1 VDALAALSVALPL
14 LVAAALVGLAPVCP
28 RRAAD
33 AAAVATAA
41 VVTVLCL
48 VLLVRSLDEPVVY
61 WFGGWTP
68 RDGIALGVAFAV
80 DPVGAALATLAGV
93 LATAALTFSWR
104 IFEAVRT
111 LHHGLMLVFLAG
123 LVGFCLSGDLFN
135 MFVFYELFSVSAY
148 ALTGY
153 QTTNPGAVRGALNF
167 AITNSVG
174 AILVLGGIA
183 LLYGRTGA
191 LNLAQLGQALARGPA
206 DRLVVV
212 AFLLLMVGFFV
223 KAAVVPFHFWLAD
236 AYALAPT
243 VVGVLFAG
251 VVSELGLY
259 AVARVYWTVFSAP
272 LARVE
277 GLRGVLLLGAVATAL
292 VGGVMCLL
300 QHHLARMLAYATV
313 SHVGLTLAGFA
324 LLVPV
329 GAAGAVLYL
338 LADGLVKGSLFI
350 SVGIVDHHLHDVD
363 ERRLQ
368 GRGRHMPWAAALMV
382 AGALG
387 LAGVPP
393 FGTFLGKALMEEA
406 ALEAGA
412 PWLIGLF
419 VVVAALTSA
428 ALLRATGRIFLGLGP
443 PGPNPAAAGTGRPG
457 AAGPGGRRTTRRTRS
472 PVGPRSPTGG
482 PGSGGSGS
490 GTPGAGAGRAGDHH
504 RRPHPTQLAPAV
516 VLLAAAVAVGLA
528 PGILDAAQD
537 ASEHFT
543 DRPAYA
549 AAVLEGVPEPGPA
562 VAHPAT
568 QLGGPALW
576 AVVSALLGLG
586 LAFAALRPDRL
597 PDRVRGG
604 VTRLWDPVAA
614 GLRGLHDG
622 GIGDS
627 VTWLV
632 VGMATFGTLVA
643 VVAR

>member
-1 VDALAALSVALPL
+1 VDLLPALPVALPL

-28 RRAAD
+28 RPVAD
-33 AAAVATAA
+33 AAAVVTAA
-41 VVTVLCL
+41 LVTVACL
-48 VLLVRSLDEPVVY
+48 ALLAACLDRPVVY

-68 RDGIALGVAFAV
+68 RDGGIALGVAFAV

-123 LVGFCLSGDLFN
+123 IVGFCLSGDLFN
-135 MFVFYELFSVSAY
+135 MFVFYELFSVAAY
-148 ALTGY
+148 ALAGY
-153 QTTNPGAVRGALNF
+153 QTTDPGSVRGALNF

-191 LNLAQLGQALARGPA
+191 LNLAQLGQTLAQRPA

-272 LARVE
+272 LAGVE

-324 LLVPV
+324 LLGPV
-329 GAAGAVLYL
+329 GVGGAVLYL

-368 GRGRHMPWAAALMV
+368 GRGRHLPWAAALMV

-406 ALEAGA
+406 AVEAGA
-412 PWLIGLF
+412 PWLVGLF

-428 ALLRATGRIFLGLGP
+428 ALLRATGRVFLGLGAP
-443 PGPNPAAAGTGRPG
+443 SPG
-457 AAGPGGRRTTRRTRS
+457 RT
-472 PVGPRSPTGG
+472 
-482 PGSGGSGS
+482 
-490 GTPGAGAGRAGDHH
+490 ADHH
-504 RRPHPTQLAPAV
+504 RHAHPTQLAPAV
-516 VLLAAAVAVGLA
+516 GLLVVAVLVGLA
-528 PGILDAAQD
+528 PRLTGAAHH
-537 ASEHFT
+537 AAERFT

-549 AAVLEGVPEPGPA
+549 AAVLEGASGAGPEA
-562 VAHPAT
+562 THPAPE
-568 QLGGPALW
+568 LAGPALL

-586 LAFAALRPDRL
+586 LALAALRPDRL
-597 PDRVRGG
+597 PGGLRGG
-604 VTRLWDPVAA
+604 VTRLWHPVAA
-614 GLRGLHDG
+614 RLRDLHNG

-632 VGMATFGTLVA
+632 VGMAAFGTLLA
-643 VVAR
+643 VVVR

>member
-1 VDALAALSVALPL
+1 MDALPVALPL
-14 LVAAALVGLAPVCP
+14 LVAAILVGLAPVCP

-33 AAAVATAA
+33 AATLATAA
-41 VVTVLCL
+41 VVTLLCL
-48 VLLVRSLDEPVVY
+48 ALLVRSLDEPVVY

-123 LVGFCLSGDLFN
+123 IVGFCLSGDLFS
-135 MFVFYELFSVSAY
+135 MFVFYELFSVAAY
-148 ALTGY
+148 ALAGY
-153 QTTNPGAVRGALNF
+153 RTTDPGSVRGALNF

-174 AILVLGGIA
+174 AILLLGGIA

-191 LNLAQLGQALARGPA
+191 LNLAQLGQSLATGPA

-212 AFLLLMVGFFV
+212 AFLLLTVGFFV

-272 LARVE
+272 LAE
-277 GLRGVLLLGAVATAL
+277 TGGLRGVMLLGAVTTAL

-324 LLVPV
+324 LLGPA
-329 GAAGAVLYL
+329 GAGGAVLYL
-338 LADGLVKGSLFI
+338 VADGMIKGSLFI
-350 SVGIVDHHLHDVD
+350 SVGIIDHHLHDVD
-363 ERRLQ
+363 ERRLA
-368 GRGRHMPWAAALMV
+368 GRGRHLPWLAALMV

-387 LAGVPP
+387 LAGMPP

-406 ALEAGA
+406 AVETGL

-428 ALLRATGRIFLGLGP
+428 ALLRATGRVFLGPRG
-443 PGPNPAAAGTGRPG
+443 GAGAAA
-457 AAGPGGRRTTRRTRS
+457 TRS
-472 PVGPRSPTGG
+472 PDEAAVR
-482 PGSGGSGS
+482 
-490 GTPGAGAGRAGDHH
+490 H
-504 RRPHPTQLAPAV
+504 PHVHATQVVPAV
-516 VLLAAAVAVGLA
+516 GLLAGAVAVGLA
-528 PGILDAAQD
+528 PGLADAVQDAAGR
-537 ASEHFT
+537 FT

-549 AAVLEGVPEPGPA
+549 AAVLRGAGDLA
-562 VAHPAT
+562 RAGAHPP
-568 QLGGPALW
+568 LHLVGPALL
-576 AVVSALLGLG
+576 AALSALLGLG
-586 LAFAALRPDRL
+586 LALAALLPERL
-597 PDRVRGG
+597 PPRLRGG
-604 VTRLWDPVAA
+604 VARAWGPVAA
-614 GLRGLHDG
+614 TLRGLHNG
-622 GIGDS
+622 SIGDS

-632 VGMATFGTLVA
+632 VGMSTFGGLLVL
-643 VVAR
+643 VVR

>member
-1 VDALAALSVALPL
+1 VDLLPALPVALPL

-48 VLLVRSLDEPVVY
+48 VLLARCLDGPVVY

-68 RDGIALGVAFAV
+68 GDGIALGVAFAV

-111 LHHGLMLVFLAG
+111 LHHGLMLVFVAG
-123 LVGFCLSGDLFN
+123 IVGFCLSGDLFN
-135 MFVFYELFSVSAY
+135 MFVFYELFSVAAY
-148 ALTGY
+148 ALAGY
-153 QTTNPGAVRGALNF
+153 QTTDPGSVRGALNF

-174 AILVLGGIA
+174 AILVLAGIA

-191 LNLAQLGQALARGPA
+191 LNLAQLGQTLAQRPA

-212 AFLLLMVGFFV
+212 AFLLLLVGFFV

-272 LARVE
+272 LAGAE

-324 LLVPV
+324 LLTPV

-368 GRGRHMPWAAALMV
+368 GRGRHLPWAAALMV

-406 ALEAGA
+406 ATEAGA
-412 PWLIGLF
+412 PWLVGLF

-428 ALLRATGRIFLGLGP
+428 ALLRATGRVFLGLG
-443 PGPNPAAAGTGRPG
+443 GPESGVGGLWTAPRPS
-457 AAGPGGRRTTRRTRS
+457 RR
-472 PVGPRSPTGG
+472 VGLRSPTGG
-482 PGSGGSGS
+482 PDGGGSGS
-490 GTPGAGAGRAGDHH
+490 ATAGGSGSSTAGAGTGVGPPRDHH
-504 RRPHPTQLAPAV
+504 RRAHPTQLVPAV
-516 VLLAAAVAVGLA
+516 GLLVAAVVVGLA
-528 PGILDAAQD
+528 PGLTRNAHHAA
-537 ASEHFT
+537 ERFT

-549 AAVLEGVPEPGPA
+549 AAVLEGAPEPAPA
-562 VAHPAT
+562 ATHPPL
-568 QLGGPALW
+568 QLAGPALW

-586 LAFAALRPDRL
+586 LALAALRPDRV
-597 PDRVRGG
+597 PERVRRG
-604 VTRLWDPVAA
+604 VGRVWDPVAA
-614 GLRGLHDG
+614 TLRGLHDG

-632 VGMATFGTLVA
+632 VGMATFGTLLA
-643 VVAR
+643 VVVR

>member
-1 VDALAALSVALPL
+1 VDALPVALPL
-14 LVAAALVGLAPVCP
+14 LVAAILVGLAPVCP

-33 AAAVATAA
+33 AATLATAA
-41 VVTVLCL
+41 VVTLLCL
-48 VLLVRSLDEPVVY
+48 ALLVRSLDEPVVY

-111 LHHGLMLVFLAG
+111 LHHALMLVFLAG
-123 LVGFCLSGDLFN
+123 IVGFCLSGDLFS
-135 MFVFYELFSVSAY
+135 MFVFYELFSVAAY
-148 ALTGY
+148 ALAGY
-153 QTTNPGAVRGALNF
+153 RTTDPGSVRGALNF

-174 AILVLGGIA
+174 AILLLGGIA

-191 LNLAQLGQALARGPA
+191 LNLAQLGQSLATGPA

-272 LARVE
+272 LAE
-277 GLRGVLLLGAVATAL
+277 TGGLRGVLLLGAVTTAL

-324 LLVPV
+324 LLGPA
-329 GAAGAVLYL
+329 GAGGAVLYL
-338 LADGLVKGSLFI
+338 VADGMVKGSLFI
-350 SVGIVDHHLHDVD
+350 SVGIIDHHLHDVD
-363 ERRLQ
+363 ERRLA
-368 GRGRHMPWAAALMV
+368 GRGRHLPWLAALMV

-387 LAGVPP
+387 LAGMPP

-406 ALEAGA
+406 AVETGLS
-412 PWLIGLF
+412 WLVGLF

-428 ALLRATGRIFLGLGP
+428 ALLRATGRVFCGLGP
-443 PGPNPAAAGTGRPG
+443 RGGAGAAA
-457 AAGPGGRRTTRRTRS
+457 TRS
-472 PVGPRSPTGG
+472 PDEAAVR
-482 PGSGGSGS
+482 
-490 GTPGAGAGRAGDHH
+490 H
-504 RRPHPTQLAPAV
+504 PHVHATQVVPAV
-516 VLLAAAVAVGLA
+516 GLLAGAVAVGLA
-528 PGILDAAQD
+528 PGLADTVQDAAGR
-537 ASEHFT
+537 FT

-549 AAVLEGVPEPGPA
+549 AAVLRGAGDLA
-562 VAHPAT
+562 RAGAHPPLH
-568 QLGGPALW
+568 LGGPALL
-576 AVVSALLGLG
+576 AALSALLGLG
-586 LAFAALRPDRL
+586 LALAALLPERL
-597 PDRVRGG
+597 PPRLRGG
-604 VTRLWDPVAA
+604 VARAWGPVAA
-614 GLRGLHDG
+614 TLRGLHNG
-622 GIGDS
+622 SIGDS

-632 VGMATFGTLVA
+632 VGMSTFGGLLVL
-643 VVAR
+643 VVR

>member
-1 VDALAALSVALPL
+1 MTLCCIGL
-14 LVAAALVGLAPVCP
+14 LVQ
-28 RRAAD
+28 
-33 AAAVATAA
+33 
-41 VVTVLCL
+41 
-48 VLLVRSLDEPVVY
+48 SLREPVIY

-80 DPVGAALATLAGV
+80 DPVGAGLATLAGV

-123 LVGFCLSGDLFN
+123 IVGFCLTGDLFN
-135 MFVFYELFSVSAY
+135 MFVFYELFSVAAY
-148 ALTGY
+148 ALAGY
-153 QTTNPGAVRGALNF
+153 QTTNPGSVRGALNF

-174 AILVLGGIA
+174 AILVLSGIA

-191 LNLAQLGQALARGPA
+191 LNLAQLGQAVATGPA

-272 LARVE
+272 LAGVE
-277 GLRGVLLLGAVATAL
+277 GLSGVLLAGAVATAI
-292 VGGVMCLL
+292 VGGVMCVL

-324 LLVPV
+324 LLGPA
-329 GAAGAVLYL
+329 GAGGAVLYL
-338 LADGLVKGSLFI
+338 VADGLIKGALFI
-350 SVGIVDHHLHDVD
+350 LVGIIDHHLRDVD
-363 ERRLQ
+363 ELRLA
-368 GRGRHMPWAAALMV
+368 GRGRHLPWLAALLV
-382 AGALG
+382 VGALG
-387 LAGVPP
+387 LAGAPP

-406 ALEAGA
+406 ALEAGQ

-428 ALLRATGRIFLGLGP
+428 ALLRATGRVFLGLGP
-443 PGPNPAAAGTGRPG
+443 RERGAAA
-457 AAGPGGRRTTRRTRS
+457 AATSRS
-472 PVGPRSPTGG
+472 PDDAAVRHPHVHATQVVPAVALL
-482 PGSGGSGS
+482 
-490 GTPGAGAGRAGDHH
+490 AGA
-504 RRPHPTQLAPAV
+504 L
-516 VLLAAAVAVGLA
+516 AVGLV
-528 PGILDAAQD
+528 PGLTGAVQEAAD
-537 ASEHFT
+537 HFT

-549 AAVLEGVPEPGPA
+549 AAVLQGSNGQGPA
-562 VAHPAT
+562 EPHPPVHLA
-568 QLGGPALW
+568 GAALW
-576 AVVSALLGLG
+576 AVVSTLLGLG
-586 LAFAALRPDRL
+586 LALAALGADRL
-597 PDRVRGG
+597 PVRLRDRLGRA
-604 VTRLWDPVAA
+604 WDPAA
-614 GLRGLHDG
+614 AWLRGLHNG
-622 GIGDS
+622 QIADS

-632 VGMATFGTLVA
+632 VGLAGFGTLLA
-643 VVAR
+643 LVVR

>member
-1 VDALAALSVALPL
+1 MDTLPVALPL
-14 LVAAALVGLAPVCP
+14 LVAAILVGLAPVCP
-28 RRAAD
+28 RRVAD
-33 AAAVATAA
+33 AATLATAA
-41 VVTVLCL
+41 VVTLLCL
-48 VLLVRSLDEPVVY
+48 ALLVRSLDETVVY

-123 LVGFCLSGDLFN
+123 IVGFCLSGDLFS
-135 MFVFYELFSVSAY
+135 MFVFYELFSVAAY
-148 ALTGY
+148 ALAGY
-153 QTTNPGAVRGALNF
+153 RTTDPGSVRGALNF

-174 AILVLGGIA
+174 AILLLGGIA

-191 LNLAQLGQALARGPA
+191 LNLAQLGQSLATGPA

-212 AFLLLMVGFFV
+212 AFLLLTVGFFV

-272 LARVE
+272 LAE
-277 GLRGVLLLGAVATAL
+277 TGGLRGVMLLGAVTTAL

-324 LLVPV
+324 LLGPA
-329 GAAGAVLYL
+329 GAGGAVLYL
-338 LADGLVKGSLFI
+338 VADGMVKGSLFI
-350 SVGIVDHHLHDVD
+350 SVGIIDHHLHDVD
-363 ERRLQ
+363 ERRLA
-368 GRGRHMPWAAALMV
+368 GRGRHLPWLAALMV

-387 LAGVPP
+387 LAGMPP

-406 ALEAGA
+406 AVETGL

-428 ALLRATGRIFLGLGP
+428 ALLRATGRVFLGPRG
-443 PGPNPAAAGTGRPG
+443 GAGAAA
-457 AAGPGGRRTTRRTRS
+457 TRS
-472 PVGPRSPTGG
+472 PDEAAVR
-482 PGSGGSGS
+482 
-490 GTPGAGAGRAGDHH
+490 H
-504 RRPHPTQLAPAV
+504 PHVHATQVVPAV
-516 VLLAAAVAVGLA
+516 GLLAGAVAVGLA
-528 PGILDAAQD
+528 PGLADAVQDAAGR
-537 ASEHFT
+537 FT

-549 AAVLEGVPEPGPA
+549 AAVLRGAGDLA
-562 VAHPAT
+562 RAGAHPP
-568 QLGGPALW
+568 LHLVGPALL
-576 AVVSALLGLG
+576 AALSALLGLG
-586 LAFAALRPDRL
+586 LALAALLPERL
-597 PDRVRGG
+597 PPRLRGG
-604 VTRLWDPVAA
+604 VARAWGPVAA
-614 GLRGLHDG
+614 TLRGLHNG
-622 GIGDS
+622 SIGDS

-632 VGMATFGTLVA
+632 VGMSTFGGLLVL
-643 VVAR
+643 VVR